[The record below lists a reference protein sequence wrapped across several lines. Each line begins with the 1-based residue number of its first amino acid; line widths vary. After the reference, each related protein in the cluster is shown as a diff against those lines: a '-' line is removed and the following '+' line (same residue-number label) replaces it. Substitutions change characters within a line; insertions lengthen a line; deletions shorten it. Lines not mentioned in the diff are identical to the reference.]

1 MSNNIPISQCN
12 WSTEGTD
19 RNEPTLGIHPQ
30 NRQSETKVGQRHQ
43 CISNPKAAISNESI
57 SKFSKHI
64 PITPENSIIQSPSII
79 YPHHSIILHILHILH
94 HFSRDFPYFPL
105 FSPYFPPVFPR
116 FPPFS
121 HLGAQQRTAPC
132 GSAPAPRPWGRA
144 RRRWVRRCW
153 CRPRGPWPRGNH
165 GETMGKHEMRKWKTV
180 KKKCEKYDEKI
191 WWYQGGYMM
200 VYEIYEIYLLKL
212 DDMSHV
218 EVGWLILFGRV
229 RWIGCVRMAHRFLSS
244 AIKPVKKN

>member
-1 MSNNIPISQCN
+1 MSNIPISQCN

-19 RNEPTLGIHPQ
+19 RNEPTLGIHPR
-30 NRQSETKVGQRHQ
+30 NRQSETKVGQPHQ

-57 SKFSKHI
+57 ICKFSKHI

-79 YPHHSIILHILHILH
+79 YPHHSYNPPPSFPYPPYPSYPPYIIH
-94 HFSRDFPYFPL
+94 HFSRDFPYFP
-105 FSPYFPPVFPR
+105 PD

-121 HLGAQQRTAPC
+121 HRAQQRTAPC

-165 GETMGKHEMRKWKTV
+165 GQTMGKHEMRTWKTV
-180 KKKCEKYDEKI
+180 KKYEKYDEKI